1 MIYQWT
7 VFNTDSNEFEYF
19 ISKDKAEAD
28 REAWERFCEAVDGA
42 KKNDCLEY
50 ASADDIEDFTCNSTQ
65 YVDTDGF
72 GSTEFGYI
80 QFKVL

>member
-28 REAWERFCEAVDGA
+28 RKAWDCYCAWLEWA
-42 KKNDCLEY
+42 KELDCLE
-50 ASADDIEDFTCNSTQ
+50 SSTADDFEEFVSSTSQ
-65 YVDTDGF
+65 YIDTNGY
-72 GSTEFGYI
+72 GSVEFGYI
-80 QFKVL
+80 EIDV